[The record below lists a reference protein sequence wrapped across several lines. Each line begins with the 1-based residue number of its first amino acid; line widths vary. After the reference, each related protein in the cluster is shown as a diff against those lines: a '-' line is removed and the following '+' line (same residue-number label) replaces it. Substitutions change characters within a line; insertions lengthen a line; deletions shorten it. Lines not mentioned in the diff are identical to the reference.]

1 MSQMLNSGGTLVEQ
15 YSFAKGCQCDSI
27 TIAGTNEAVNVT
39 SEWVALNVTD
49 PATAHGLSGTPTW
62 EALDVATM
70 VPYTGLSGGVD
81 PVEWNELAQKVRG
94 YSVTV
99 NNAIDEVQ
107 FIGDANLAYA
117 APTTHRGTISLDIV
131 YKDTTMMADVRT
143 LTKREASIKLGP
155 DVWFVATGA
164 VLEAYDKTL
173 SASSTEAMTISYS
186 GKFLKGEIVT
196 ADPSP

>member
-1 MSQMLNSGGTLVEQ
+1 MLNSSGTLVEQ
-15 YSFAKGCQCDSI
+15 YRFAKGCQCDSI
-27 TIAGTNEAVNVT
+27 TIAGTNESVNVS

-81 PVEWNELAQKVRG
+81 PVQWNEAAQKVRG
-94 YSVTV
+94 YSFTV

-107 FIGDANLAYA
+107 FIGDATLAYA
-117 APTTHRGTISLDIV
+117 SPTTHRGTISMDIV
-131 YKDTTMMADVRT
+131 YKDTAIMADVKT
-143 LTKREASIKLGP
+143 LTKREFSVKLGT
-155 DVWFVATGA
+155 DVWFVATGT
-164 VLEAYDKTL
+164 VLEAYDWNL
-173 SASSTEAMTISYS
+173 SASSTEAMTVSYS

-196 ADPSP
+196 VEP

>member
-1 MSQMLNSGGTLVEQ
+1 MLNNAGTLAEQ

-27 TIAGTNEAVNVT
+27 TIAGTNESVAVT

-49 PATAHGLSGTPTW
+49 PSLTHGLSGTPTW
-62 EALDVATM
+62 EALDVSTM
-70 VPYTGLSGGVD
+70 VPFTGLSGGTD
-81 PVEWNELAQKVRG
+81 PVEWNAAAQKVRG
-94 YSVTV
+94 YSMTV
-99 NNAIDEVQ
+99 NNAVDEVQ
-107 FIGDANLAYA
+107 FIGDANLSYA

-131 YKDTTMMADVRT
+131 YKDTAMMSDVRT
-143 LTKREASIKLGP
+143 LTKRAANIKLGP
-155 DVWFVATGA
+155 SVWIKLTGV

-196 ADPSP
+196 TDPTP